1 MSWAERAPE
10 RVSGVSCVSTSRFP
24 VWNSGP
30 PPERGHLMVSS
41 QGSEVTNGDEDPA
54 IIRGRKREAVS
65 LLTSSGRR
73 LTPEN
78 PSASLSCDDQLNP
91 PRSYPQS
98 DE

>member
-54 IIRGRKREAVS
+54 IIRGRVQTGGGVTADIEWSTTDAGKPVS
-65 LLTSSGRR
+65 QPELRR
-73 LTPEN
+73 PIESAQEL
-78 PSASLSCDDQLNP
+78 PSK
-91 PRSYPQS
+91 
-98 DE
+98 